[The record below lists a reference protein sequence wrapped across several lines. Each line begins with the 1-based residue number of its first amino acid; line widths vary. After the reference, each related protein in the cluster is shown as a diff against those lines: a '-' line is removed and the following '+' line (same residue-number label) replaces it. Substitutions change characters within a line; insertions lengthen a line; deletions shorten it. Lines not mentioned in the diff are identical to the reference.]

1 MANGGTNGST
11 PEFTEIAETLGKAA
25 AQLQTNWM
33 DWMSSLAKQQG
44 EGSQPTGSFR
54 SVAEGLSDLQFDPSR
69 IMTRQLE
76 LWRDYQALW
85 LSTTTRMM
93 GQDASPVIEPEQ
105 GDQRFRDA
113 EWRDNPVFDFIKQ
126 SYLLNARW
134 LRETV
139 AEVDGLDPDSA
150 RKLEFFGRMLVDALA
165 PTNFALTNPQVLRET
180 ADSKGENLLRGMQNL
195 SGDLRAGRDGLRPQ
209 QTDMSAFE
217 VGKDIATTAGSVI
230 HQTSLMQLIQYEPS
244 TETVYRK
251 PLLIVPPW
259 INKYYI
265 LDLKPE
271 NSFVR
276 WATAQGYTVFMI
288 SWVNP
293 DESLSDKSF
302 DDYVQDGIFA
312 ALDAV
317 EHATGE
323 RQVTAIGYCI
333 GGTLLSAALAKMAA
347 TGDDRISAATFFA
360 AQADFE
366 NAGDLKVFTDK
377 AQVDTLEQQV
387 RAKGYLDGAQMAGT
401 FNALRA
407 NDLIWY
413 FVINNYLLGKEP
425 PVFDL
430 LFWNADSTRFPA
442 RLLLDYLRGMYQE
455 NALAQKGQF
464 KLLGTP
470 LDLGAV
476 TIPVYIQ
483 ASVEDHIAPAESVFK
498 LNHLF
503 SGPKRFVLAGAGH
516 IAGVVNPPE
525 KRKYQ
530 HWLNT
535 RRKAYATYDAW
546 LDDAV
551 EHPGSWWPDWHKWLS
566 RRSGPKVP
574 SRVVGEGAAKIIEPA
589 PGSYVLVRS

>member
-44 EGSQPTGSFR
+44 EGSQPTGGFR
-54 SVAEGLSDLQFDPSR
+54 SIAEGLSDLQFDPSR

-113 EWRDNPVFDFIKQ
+113 EWSDNPVFDFIKQ

-180 ADSKGENLLRGMQNL
+180 ADSKGENLVRGMQNL

-217 VGKDIATTAGSVI
+217 VGKDIATTAGSVV
-230 HQTSLMQLIQYEPS
+230 HQTPLMQLIQYEPS

-276 WATAQGYTVFMI
+276 WATAQGLHGLH
-288 SWVNP
+288 
-293 DESLSDKSF
+293 D
-302 DDYVQDGIFA
+302 
-312 ALDAV
+312 
-317 EHATGE
+317 
-323 RQVTAIGYCI
+323 
-333 GGTLLSAALAKMAA
+333 
-347 TGDDRISAATFFA
+347 
-360 AQADFE
+360 
-366 NAGDLKVFTDK
+366 
-377 AQVDTLEQQV
+377 
-387 RAKGYLDGAQMAGT
+387 
-401 FNALRA
+401 
-407 NDLIWY
+407 
-413 FVINNYLLGKEP
+413 LLGESGREP
-425 PVFDL
+425 V
-430 LFWNADSTRFPA
+430 
-442 RLLLDYLRGMYQE
+442 
-455 NALAQKGQF
+455 
-464 KLLGTP
+464 
-470 LDLGAV
+470 
-476 TIPVYIQ
+476 
-483 ASVEDHIAPAESVFK
+483 
-498 LNHLF
+498 
-503 SGPKRFVLAGAGH
+503 
-516 IAGVVNPPE
+516 
-525 KRKYQ
+525 
-530 HWLNT
+530 
-535 RRKAYATYDAW
+535 
-546 LDDAV
+546 
-551 EHPGSWWPDWHKWLS
+551 
-566 RRSGPKVP
+566 
-574 SRVVGEGAAKIIEPA
+574 
-589 PGSYVLVRS
+589 